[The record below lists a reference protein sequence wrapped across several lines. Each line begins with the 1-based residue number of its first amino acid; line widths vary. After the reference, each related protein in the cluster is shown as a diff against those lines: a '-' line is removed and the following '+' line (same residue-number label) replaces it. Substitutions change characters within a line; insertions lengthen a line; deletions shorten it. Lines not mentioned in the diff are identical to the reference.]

1 MLLSFCSSD
10 IRHRTLQAF
19 LGSFH
24 SLDTEIE
31 SAYGCQKQTEPN
43 STKAWLV
50 LSSHLCNWRL
60 LYLTLWQ
67 LHECICHLFPFCR
80 CKEGYQGVRCDQ
92 FLPKTDSILSDPSRS
107 SFFFL
112 LLLLSPAGCRQS
124 FPPAMVINSAEGC
137 ILPLWLWVS
146 ESCWSQRLMT
156 DVHVQNMLHVNMSH
170 SSAAMG
176 LSSSSHIYSLLWP
189 PSGSSSY
196 PANSRTQRRLERNNQ
211 PYYLSKKCCENYGI
225 MLGFALWP
233 VICDSAKPV
242 NVYLLKRGS
251 T

>member
-1 MLLSFCSSD
+1 MDVRNRPSPTAQKHDLYCPRICVIGGYYTWLFGNSMSVFVIYSLSAGAKKATRESVVINFCRKLTPSYR
-10 IRHRTLQAF
+10 IQVGQAF
-19 LGSFH
+19 
-24 SLDTEIE
+24 
-31 SAYGCQKQTEPN
+31 
-43 STKAWLV
+43 
-50 LSSHLCNWRL
+50 
-60 LYLTLWQ
+60 
-67 LHECICHLFPFCR
+67 
-80 CKEGYQGVRCDQ
+80 
-92 FLPKTDSILSDPSRS
+92 
-107 SFFFL
+107 FF

-156 DVHVQNMLHVNMSH
+156 DVHVQSMLHVNMSH

-189 PSGSSSY
+189 PSESSSY

-225 MLGFALWP
+225 VLGFALWP